1 MFGFVSILEY
11 NHLAKLRNEIF
22 LEKEEIAHRCKM
34 ELQSKDEEIKLKDEE
49 ILKYKK
55 MYLDELQKRL
65 ELAKMINGVE
75 QNENS

>member
-1 MFGFVSILEY
+1 MFGFVSVIKY
-11 NHLAKLRNEIF
+11 NHLVKLRNEIF

-34 ELQSKDEEIKLKDEE
+34 ELQNKDEEIKLKDEE